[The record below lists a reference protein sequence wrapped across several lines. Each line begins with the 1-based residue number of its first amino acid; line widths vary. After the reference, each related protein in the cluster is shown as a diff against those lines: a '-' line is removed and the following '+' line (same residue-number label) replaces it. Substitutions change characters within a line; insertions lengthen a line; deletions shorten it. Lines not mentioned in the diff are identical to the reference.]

1 MLTGRD
7 DDSVL
12 TRDAPEPDLTVAYG
26 EDQDQV
32 AGVRLGD
39 PARPLLLILHGGF
52 WRPRFD
58 LTHTGP
64 MAEALRESGWTTVAA
79 EYRRIPGD
87 PGATASDV
95 RAALS
100 VLPSLVTAHDGRVIV
115 IGHSAGGQLALH
127 VAGRMHET
135 DTDSPAPGTGSRPH
149 AVVALA
155 PVADLRRAEEL
166 RLGGGAVRAFLGGP
180 AGEHAALDPIRAR
193 SVPPERIVLL
203 HGRRDG
209 TVPVELSE
217 SYAARHGVRLYA
229 PADAHHYSFI
239 DPHDQH
245 WPMLVDTLSGLSRRA

>member
-1 MLTGRD
+1 VNRASPLNRAD
-7 DDSVL
+7 DESVL
-12 TRDAPEPDLTVAYG
+12 TRRAPEPDRTVAYG

-58 LTHTGP
+58 RAHTGP
-64 MAEALRESGWTTVAA
+64 MAEALREAGWTTVAA

-87 PGATASDV
+87 PDATVSDV
-95 RAALS
+95 RAALDL
-100 VLPSLVTAHDGRVIV
+100 LPSLVTAHDGRVIV

-127 VAGRMHET
+127 VAAAG
-135 DTDSPAPGTGSRPH
+135 PH

-155 PVADLRRAEEL
+155 PVADLRRAEAL
-166 RLGGGAVRAFLGGP
+166 QLGGGAVRAFLGGP
-180 AGEHAALDPIRAR
+180 ADDHAALDPIRAR
-193 SVPPERIVLL
+193 SVPPERVVLL

-217 SYAARHGVRLYA
+217 SYAARHGVRLCA

-239 DPHDQH
+239 DPRDPH
-245 WPMLVDTLSGLSRRA
+245 WPRLVDTLSGLSRRA